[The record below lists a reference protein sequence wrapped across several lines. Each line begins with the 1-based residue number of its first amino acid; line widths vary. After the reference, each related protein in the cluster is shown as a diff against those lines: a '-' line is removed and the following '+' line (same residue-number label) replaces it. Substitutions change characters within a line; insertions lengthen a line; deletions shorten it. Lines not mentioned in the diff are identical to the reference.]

1 LGQQWELQSNGDTWD
16 ISELPKGTYFLR
28 AADETGLPL
37 GSTTVIIQ

>member
-1 LGQQWELQSNGDTWD
+1 LQSNGDKWD

-28 AADETGLPL
+28 AADATGLPL